1 MNHQDVFATLLEC
14 TKVKRWINVVGGKQY
29 NFAVFAAGLTCKH
42 VYVLCSIKSKLRLR
56 NYCQLLSDL
65 LVSIFPSLLYN
76 FR

>member
-14 TKVKRWINVVGGKQY
+14 TKVKRWINVVGEKQY
-29 NFAVFAAGLTCKH
+29 NFAVFTAGLTCKH
-42 VYVLCSIKSKLRLR
+42 VYVLYSIKSKLRLR

-65 LVSIFPSLLYN
+65 LVSIFSSLPY

>member
-29 NFAVFAAGLTCKH
+29 NFAVFVAGLTCKH

-56 NYCQLLSDL
+56 KLST
-65 LVSIFPSLLYN
+65 LVRSPS
-76 FR
+76 

>member
-1 MNHQDVFATLLEC
+1 MNHQDVLATLLEC
-14 TKVKRWINVVGGKQY
+14 TKVKRWINV
-29 NFAVFAAGLTCKH
+29 VFAAGLTCKH

-65 LVSIFPSLLYN
+65 LVSIFSSLLY